1 MIRNFVSL
9 SDITEII
16 SQTLENNGT
25 IEGETFIQDIW
36 NFYRIR
42 LPSSSCTSSSSSN
55 FDSTAVLSKCQVR
68 QSVVVP
74 GERGV
79 FATVNIEKDEVIT
92 LYPGDYPVTD
102 GGIYMAH
109 GRTKIDMKQ
118 CITYGYNCGDI
129 YLIGDPNKVDDTNFL
144 GHICNDAAM
153 FTSSNSSI
161 SSDNT
166 FSISDNEQKYLIE
179 TKKCNAEPVDIV
191 LLYEGKMYRCFCA
204 IVANRNIAQ
213 GEEICFSYG
222 IDHWRNIQS

>member
-36 NFYRIR
+36 DFYRIR
-42 LPSSSCTSSSSSN
+42 LPSCNSNSN
-55 FDSTAVLSKCQVR
+55 FDSTTILSKCQVR
-68 QSVVVP
+68 ESVVVP

-79 FATVNIEKDEVIT
+79 FAIADIEKNEVIT

-102 GGIYMAH
+102 EGIYMAH
-109 GRTKIDMKQ
+109 GRTRIDMEQ
-118 CITYGYNCGDI
+118 CVAYGYNCGDI

-144 GHICNDAAM
+144 GHMCNDAAM
-153 FTSSNSSI
+153 FNSINSSNS
-161 SSDNT
+161 DNRD
-166 FSISDNEQKYLIE
+166 SISDNEQKYLIE
-179 TKKCNAEPVDIV
+179 TDKCNAKPVNII
-191 LLYEGKMYRCFCA
+191 LLHEGKMYSCFCA
-204 IVANRNIAQ
+204 IVANRNIVQ

-222 IDHWRNIQS
+222 IDHWTNIQS